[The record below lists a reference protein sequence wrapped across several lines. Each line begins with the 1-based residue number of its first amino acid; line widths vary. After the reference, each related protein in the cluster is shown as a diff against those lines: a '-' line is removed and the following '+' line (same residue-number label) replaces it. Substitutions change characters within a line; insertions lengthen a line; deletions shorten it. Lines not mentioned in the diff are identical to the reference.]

1 MSPTPS
7 PSSPRASPRAD
18 SWHTRAIGVTV
29 LAFVVS
35 AIVGFVA
42 LPLSQPDLK
51 LKDVWDAICSAAG
64 VASRP
69 TAEKP
74 IEPDFKVSSVVLTP
88 DLLNLE
94 DAQSIG
100 RGATLAHQC
109 AICHGPAGISRA
121 DSPNLTGQYASVVYK
136 ELKDFKTGARVNA
149 VMTPFALVLSEQD
162 MIDIAAYYAYL
173 PRLPSP
179 RADGTPPP
187 RIVANGDPMR
197 GIAPCGA
204 CHGELDNKRGSPR
217 IDGQPGPYILSQLK
231 AFASGERRNDISQQ
245 MRTIA
250 RQMTPSEMEAAARY
264 YSGESR

>member
-1 MSPTPS
+1 MSPTPA
-7 PSSPRASPRAD
+7 PSHAPPRAD
-18 SWHTRAIGVTV
+18 SWRARSIGVTV

-35 AIVGFVA
+35 AVVGFVV
-42 LPLSQPDLK
+42 LPLAQPDLK

-88 DLLNLE
+88 DLLDGE

-149 VMTPFALVLSEQD
+149 VMTPFATVLSEQD

-173 PRLPSP
+173 PRLPSSILDSSK
-179 RADGTPPP
+179 AP

-217 IDGQPGPYILSQLK
+217 IAGQPAAYILSQLQ
-231 AFASGERRNDISQQ
+231 AFASGERRNDINQQ

-250 RQMTPSEMEAAARY
+250 RRMTPAEMEAAARY
-264 YSGESR
+264 YSGEPASR

>member
-1 MSPTPS
+1 MSPTPAPTQPDTWRS
-7 PSSPRASPRAD
+7 RS
-18 SWHTRAIGVTV
+18 IGVTV

-35 AIVGFVA
+35 AAVGFVA
-42 LPLSQPDLK
+42 LPLAQPDLNFK
-51 LKDVWDAICSAAG
+51 NVWDAICSAAG

-69 TAEKP
+69 TVEKP

-88 DLLNLE
+88 DLLDGE

-173 PRLPSP
+173 PRLPNP
-179 RADGTPPP
+179 GVDGGTPP

-217 IDGQPGPYILSQLK
+217 IAGQPGPYILSQLK
-231 AFASGERRNDISQQ
+231 AFASGERRNDINQQ
-245 MRTIA
+245 MRTVA
-250 RQMTPSEMEAAARY
+250 RQMTQAEMEAAARY
-264 YSGESR
+264 YSGESQ